1 MMRTVTTRSELDEV
15 LAQLPRPVA
24 LVPTMGALHAG
35 HAALIT
41 AARRTAATVVVSI
54 FVNPRQFGSAA
65 DVAQYPRTLAAD
77 QHTAE
82 AAGAHLLFAPDVDQ
96 IYPPDGLVATIDPG
110 PLATRLEGASRPGHF
125 AGVAT
130 VVSRLFDL
138 AHPDQ
143 AYFGAKDAQQVRVIE
158 WMTAR
163 CSDGITIHRVATV
176 RDSDGLALSS
186 RNQMLSASG
195 RVAAAKAIPVAL
207 SLIAEAYAS
216 GVTSVAV
223 LRSLAERVIAA
234 EPSVALDYLDFADS
248 ASLVPFAEGAQVGD
262 AASGEA
268 LVSLAA
274 VVDGVR
280 LIDAITLP

>member
-1 MMRTVTTRSELDEV
+1 MRTVTTRSELDEA

-35 HAALIT
+35 HAALVT

-96 IYPPDGLVATIDPG
+96 IYPPDEPVAAIDPG

-125 AGVAT
+125 TGVAT

-138 AHPDQ
+138 VHPDQ
-143 AYFGAKDAQQVRVIE
+143 ALFGVKDAQQVRVIE
-158 WMTAR
+158 WMTAQR
-163 CSDGITIHRVATV
+163 SDQIAIIRVATV
-176 RDSDGLALSS
+176 RDGDGLALSS

-223 LRSLAERVIAA
+223 LRSLAERVITA
-234 EPSVALDYLDFADS
+234 EPSVALDYLDFAES
-248 ASLVPFAEGAQVGD
+248 ATLVPLAEGAQVGN

>member
-1 MMRTVTTRSELDEV
+1 MRTVTTRAELEQS
-15 LAQLPRPVA
+15 LAELPRPIA

-35 HAALIT
+35 HAALIA

-54 FVNPRQFGSAA
+54 FVNPRQFANAA
-65 DVAQYPRTLAAD
+65 DVARYPRTLEGDEQLAK
-77 QHTAE
+77 
-82 AAGAHLLFAPDVDQ
+82 AAGADLLFTPTVDE
-96 IYPPDGLVATIDPG
+96 IYPPTEPVAPIEPG
-110 PLATRLEGASRPGHF
+110 PLANRLEGASRPGHF

-138 AHPDQ
+138 VRPDE
-143 AYFGAKDAQQVRVIE
+143 AYFGAKDAQQVRVVE
-158 WMTAR
+158 WMAAQR
-163 CSDGITIHRVATV
+163 SDRITIHRVATV
-176 RDSDGLALSS
+176 RDRDELALSS
-186 RNQMLSASG
+186 RNQMLSANG
-195 RVAAAKAIPVAL
+195 RAAAAKTIPVAL

-216 GVTSVAV
+216 GVTSVAT
-223 LRSLAERVIAA
+223 LRVLAERVITA

-248 ASLVPFAEGAQVGD
+248 ETLVPLAEDSRVGD

-274 VVDGVR
+274 VVDGIR

>member
-1 MMRTVTTRSELDEV
+1 MRTVTTRSELDDA
-15 LAQLPRPVA
+15 LAKLPRPVA

-35 HAALIT
+35 HATLFT
-41 AARRTAATVVVSI
+41 TARRTAATVVVSI

-77 QHTAE
+77 QQIAE
-82 AAGAHLLFAPDVDQ
+82 AAGAHLLFAPDVDE
-96 IYPPDGLVATIDPG
+96 IYPPDEPIATINPG

-125 AGVAT
+125 TGVAT
-130 VVSRLFDL
+130 IVSRLFDL
-138 AHPDQ
+138 VHPDQ

-158 WMTAR
+158 WMTAQR
-163 CSDGITIHRVATV
+163 SDRITIHRVATV
-176 RDSDGLALSS
+176 RDRDDLALSS
-186 RNQMLSASG
+186 RNQMLSANG
-195 RVAAAKAIPVAL
+195 RVAAAKTIPVAL

-216 GVTSVAV
+216 GVTSVAT
-223 LRSLAERVIAA
+223 LRTLAERVILA

-248 ASLVPFAEGAQVGD
+248 ANLVPLAEDAHVGD
-262 AASGEA
+262 AASGEV

>member
-1 MMRTVTTRSELDEV
+1 MRTVTTRSELDEA
-15 LAQLPRPVA
+15 LAQLHRPVA

-41 AARRTAATVVVSI
+41 AARRTAATVVISI

-77 QHTAE
+77 QNTAE
-82 AAGAHLLFAPDVDQ
+82 AAGAHLLFAPDVDE
-96 IYPPDGLVATIDPG
+96 IYPPGEPVATIDPG

-138 AHPDQ
+138 VHPDQ

-163 CSDGITIHRVATV
+163 RSDGIAIHRVATV
-176 RDSDGLALSS
+176 RDADGLALSS

-216 GVTSVAV
+216 GVTSVAA
-223 LRSLAERVIAA
+223 LRALAERVIAA
-234 EPSVALDYLDFADS
+234 EPDVALDYLDFAES
-248 ASLVPFAEGAQVGD
+248 ATLAPLAEGAQVRD
-262 AASGEA
+262 AAFGEA

>member
-1 MMRTVTTRSELDEV
+1 MRTVTTRSELDEA

-35 HAALIT
+35 HAALVT

-96 IYPPDGLVATIDPG
+96 IYPPDEPVAAIDPG

-125 AGVAT
+125 TGVAT

-138 AHPDQ
+138 VHPDQ
-143 AYFGAKDAQQVRVIE
+143 ALLGAKDAQQVRVIE
-158 WMTAR
+158 WMAAQR
-163 CSDGITIHRVATV
+163 SDRIAILRVATV
-176 RDSDGLALSS
+176 RDGDGLALSS

-216 GVTSVAV
+216 GITSAAV
-223 LRSLAERVIAA
+223 LRALAERVITA
-234 EPSVALDYLDFADS
+234 EPSVALDYLDFAES
-248 ASLVPFAEGAQVGD
+248 ATLVPLAEGAQVGD
-262 AASGEA
+262 AESREA

>member
-1 MMRTVTTRSELDEV
+1 
-15 LAQLPRPVA
+15 
-24 LVPTMGALHAG
+24 MGALHAG

-41 AARRTAATVVVSI
+41 AARRTAATVVISI

-77 QHTAE
+77 QHAAE
-82 AAGAHLLFAPDVDQ
+82 AAGAHLLFAPDVDE
-96 IYPPDGLVATIDPG
+96 IYPPGEPVAMIDPG

-138 AHPDQ
+138 VHPDQ

-163 CSDGITIHRVATV
+163 RSDGITIHRVATV
-176 RDSDGLALSS
+176 RDGDDLALSS
-186 RNQMLSASG
+186 RNQMLSVSG
-195 RVAAAKAIPVAL
+195 RIAAAKAIPVAL
-207 SLIAEAYAS
+207 SLIAEACAS
-216 GVTSVAV
+216 GVTSVAA
-223 LRSLAERVIAA
+223 LRALAERVIAA
-234 EPSVALDYLDFADS
+234 EPSVALDYLDFAES
-248 ASLVPFAEGAQVGD
+248 ATLAPLAEGAQIGG

>member
-1 MMRTVTTRSELDEV
+1 MRTVTTRSELDEA
-15 LAQLPRPVA
+15 LAQLPRPIA

-41 AARRTAATVVVSI
+41 AARRTAATVVISI

-65 DVAQYPRTLAAD
+65 DVAQYPRTLEAD
-77 QHTAE
+77 QHLAQ
-82 AAGAHLLFAPDVDQ
+82 AAGAHLLFAPDVDE
-96 IYPPDGLVATIDPG
+96 IYPPGEPVAMIDPG

-138 AHPDQ
+138 VRPNE

-158 WMTAR
+158 WMAAQR
-163 CSDGITIHRVATV
+163 SDQISIHRVTTV

-195 RVAAAKAIPVAL
+195 RVAAAKTIPVAL

-216 GVTSVAV
+216 GVTSVAM
-223 LRSLAERVIAA
+223 LRALAERVITT
-234 EPSVALDYLDFADS
+234 EPSVTLDYLDFAES
-248 ASLVPFAEGAQVGD
+248 ATLVPLGEGAQIGD
-262 AASGEA
+262 AAPGEV

>member
-1 MMRTVTTRSELDEV
+1 MRTVTTRAELEQS

-35 HAALIT
+35 HAALIA
-41 AARRTAATVVVSI
+41 AARRAAATVVVSI
-54 FVNPRQFGSAA
+54 FVNPRQFANA
-65 DVAQYPRTLAAD
+65 TDVARYPRTLESD
-77 QHTAE
+77 QQLAE
-82 AAGAHLLFAPDVDQ
+82 VAGADLLFTPDVDQ
-96 IYPPDGLVATIDPG
+96 IYPPNEPVETIDPG

-138 AHPDQ
+138 VRPNE

-158 WMTAR
+158 WMAAQR
-163 CSDGITIHRVATV
+163 SDQISIHRVTTV

-195 RVAAAKAIPVAL
+195 RVAAAKTIPVAL

-216 GVTSVAV
+216 GVTSVAM
-223 LRSLAERVIAA
+223 LRTLAERVITA
-234 EPSVALDYLDFADS
+234 EPSVTLDYLDFAES
-248 ASLVPFAEGAQVGD
+248 ATLVPLSESAQVGD
-262 AASGEA
+262 AAPGEV

>member
-1 MMRTVTTRSELDEV
+1 MRTVTTRSELDDA
-15 LAQLPRPVA
+15 LAKLPRPVA

-35 HAALIT
+35 HATLFAT
-41 AARRTAATVVVSI
+41 ARRTAATVVVSI

-77 QHTAE
+77 QQIAE
-82 AAGAHLLFAPDVDQ
+82 AAGAHLLFAPDVDE
-96 IYPPDGLVATIDPG
+96 IYPPDEPIATINPG

-125 AGVAT
+125 TGVAT

-138 AHPDQ
+138 VHPDQ

-158 WMTAR
+158 WMTAQR
-163 CSDGITIHRVATV
+163 SDRVTIHRVATV
-176 RDSDGLALSS
+176 RDRDDLALSS
-186 RNQMLSASG
+186 RNQMLSANG
-195 RVAAAKAIPVAL
+195 RVAAAKTIPVAL

-216 GVTSVAV
+216 GVTSVAT
-223 LRSLAERVIAA
+223 LRTLAERVILA

-248 ASLVPFAEGAQVGD
+248 ASLVPLAEDAHVGD
-262 AASGEA
+262 AASGEV

>member
-1 MMRTVTTRSELDEV
+1 MRTVTTRSELDEA

-35 HAALIT
+35 HAALIA

-65 DVAQYPRTLAAD
+65 DAAQYPRTLAAD
-77 QHTAE
+77 QELAE
-82 AAGAHLLFAPDVDQ
+82 AAGAHLIFAPDVDQ
-96 IYPPDGLVATIDPG
+96 IYPPNEPVATIDPG

-125 AGVAT
+125 TGVAT

-138 AHPDQ
+138 VRPDQ

-158 WMTAR
+158 WLAAQR
-163 CSDGITIHRVATV
+163 SDRIAILRVATV
-176 RDSDGLALSS
+176 RDGDGLALSS

-216 GVTSVAV
+216 GITSAAV
-223 LRSLAERVIAA
+223 LRALAERVITA
-234 EPSVALDYLDFADS
+234 EPSVALNYLDFAES
-248 ASLVPFAEGAQVGD
+248 ATLVPLAEGAQVGD
-262 AASGEA
+262 AESREA

>member
-1 MMRTVTTRSELDEV
+1 MRTVTTRSELDEA
-15 LAQLPRPVA
+15 LAQLARPVA

-35 HAALIT
+35 HAALIA

-65 DVAQYPRTLAAD
+65 DAAQYPRTLPAD
-77 QHTAE
+77 QHAAE
-82 AAGAHLLFAPDVDQ
+82 AAGAHLIFAPDVDQ
-96 IYPPDGLVATIDPG
+96 IYPPDEPVATIDPG

-125 AGVAT
+125 TGVAT

-138 AHPDQ
+138 VRPDQ

-158 WMTAR
+158 WMVAQR
-163 CSDGITIHRVATV
+163 SDGITIHRVATV
-176 RDSDGLALSS
+176 RDADGLALSS
-186 RNQMLSASG
+186 RNQMLSVSG

-216 GVTSVAV
+216 GVTRVGT
-223 LRSLAERVIAA
+223 LRTLAERVIAA
-234 EPSVALDYLDFADS
+234 EPSVALDYLDFAES
-248 ASLVPFAEGAQVGD
+248 ATLVPLAEGAQVGD
-262 AASGEA
+262 AAFGEV

>member
-1 MMRTVTTRSELDEV
+1 MRTVTTRSELDEA

-35 HAALIT
+35 HAALIA

-77 QHTAE
+77 QQIAE
-82 AAGAHLLFAPDVDQ
+82 AAGAHLLFVPNADQ
-96 IYPPDGLVATIDPG
+96 IYPPDEPVATIDPG

-125 AGVAT
+125 VGVAT

-138 AHPDQ
+138 VHPDQ
-143 AYFGAKDAQQVRVIE
+143 AYFGTKDAQQVRVIE
-158 WMTAR
+158 WMTAQR
-163 CSDGITIHRVATV
+163 SDQISIHRVTTV
-176 RDSDGLALSS
+176 RDGDGLALSS
-186 RNQMLSASG
+186 RNQKLSASG

-216 GVTSVAV
+216 GVTSVAA

-234 EPSVALDYLDFADS
+234 EPSLSLDYLDFAES
-248 ASLVPFAEGAQVGD
+248 ATLVPLAEGAQVGD

-274 VVDGVR
+274 AVDGVR

>member
-1 MMRTVTTRSELDEV
+1 MRTVTSRVELREA

-41 AARRTAATVVVSI
+41 AAQASAATVVVSI
-54 FVNPRQFGSAA
+54 FVNPLQFANDA
-65 DVAQYPRTLAAD
+65 EVAQYPRSIAAD
-77 QHTAE
+77 EQLAE
-82 AAGAHLLFAPDVDQ
+82 AAGAHLLFVPGTDE
-96 IYPPDGLVATIDPG
+96 IYPPNEPIATIDPG

-125 AGVAT
+125 VGVAT

-138 AHPDQ
+138 VGPDQ
-143 AYFGAKDAQQVRVIE
+143 AFFGAKDAQQVRVVE
-158 WMTAR
+158 WMTKR
-163 CSDGITIHRVATV
+163 RSDQIAIHRVATV

-195 RVAAAKAIPVAL
+195 RTAAAKAIPVAL
-207 SLIAEAYAS
+207 SLIAEAFSS
-216 GVTSVAV
+216 GITSVAL
-223 LRSLAERVIAA
+223 LRTLAERVINA
-234 EPSVALDYLDFADS
+234 EPSLALDYLDFADGATLTPLPDGAHVDNAES
-248 ASLVPFAEGAQVGD
+248 AEV
-262 AASGEA
+262 
-268 LVSLAA
+268 LVSIAA

>member
-1 MMRTVTTRSELDEV
+1 MRTVTTRAELEQS
-15 LAQLPRPVA
+15 LAQLPRPIA

-35 HAALIT
+35 HAALIA
-41 AARRTAATVVVSI
+41 AARRAAATVVVSI
-54 FVNPRQFGSAA
+54 FVNPRQFANAA
-65 DVAQYPRTLAAD
+65 DVARYPRTLESD
-77 QHTAE
+77 QQLAE
-82 AAGAHLLFAPDVDQ
+82 AAGADLLFNPDADQ
-96 IYPPDGLVATIDPG
+96 IYPPSEPAANVEPG

-138 AHPDQ
+138 VRPNE

-158 WMTAR
+158 WMAAQR
-163 CSDGITIHRVATV
+163 SDQISIHRVTTV

-195 RVAAAKAIPVAL
+195 RVAAAKTIPVAL

-216 GVTSVAV
+216 GVTSVAM
-223 LRSLAERVIAA
+223 LRTLAERVITA
-234 EPSVALDYLDFADS
+234 EPSVTLDYLDFAES
-248 ASLVPFAEGAQVGD
+248 ATLVPLSESAQVGD
-262 AASGEA
+262 AAPGEV

>member
-1 MMRTVTTRSELDEV
+1 MRTVTTRSELDEA
-15 LAQLPRPVA
+15 LAQLRRPVA

-41 AARRTAATVVVSI
+41 AARRTAATVVISI

-65 DVAQYPRTLAAD
+65 DVAQYPRTLEAD
-77 QHTAE
+77 QHLAQ
-82 AAGAHLLFAPDVDQ
+82 AAGAHLLFAPDVDE
-96 IYPPDGLVATIDPG
+96 IYPPGEPVATIDPG

-163 CSDGITIHRVATV
+163 RSDGITIHRVATV
-176 RDSDGLALSS
+176 RDGDDLALSS
-186 RNQMLSASG
+186 RNQMLSVSG
-195 RVAAAKAIPVAL
+195 RIAAAKAIPVAL
-207 SLIAEAYAS
+207 SLIAEACAS
-216 GVTSVAV
+216 GVTSVAA
-223 LRSLAERVIAA
+223 LRALAERVIAA
-234 EPSVALDYLDFADS
+234 EPSVALDYLDFAES
-248 ASLVPFAEGAQVGD
+248 ATLAPLAEGAQVGD

>member
-1 MMRTVTTRSELDEV
+1 MRTVTTRAELERS
-15 LAQLPRPVA
+15 LAQRPRPVA

-35 HAALIT
+35 HAALIA

-54 FVNPRQFGSAA
+54 FVNPRQFANAA
-65 DVAQYPRTLAAD
+65 DVARYPRTLESD
-77 QHTAE
+77 QELAE
-82 AAGAHLLFAPDVDQ
+82 AAGADLLFTPDVDQ
-96 IYPPDGLVATIDPG
+96 IYPPSEPIANVEPG

-125 AGVAT
+125 TGVAT

-138 AHPDQ
+138 VHPDQ
-143 AYFGAKDAQQVRVIE
+143 ALFGAKDAQQVRVIE
-158 WMTAR
+158 WMAAQR
-163 CSDGITIHRVATV
+163 SDRIAILRVATV
-176 RDSDGLALSS
+176 RDGDGLALSS

-216 GVTSVAV
+216 GVTSVAM
-223 LRSLAERVIAA
+223 LRAIAERVITA
-234 EPSVALDYLDFADS
+234 EPSVALDYLDFAES
-248 ASLVPFAEGAQVGD
+248 ATLVPLAEGAQVGD
-262 AASGEA
+262 AAFGEA

>member
-1 MMRTVTTRSELDEV
+1 MRTVTTRAELEQS

-54 FVNPRQFGSAA
+54 FVNPRQFANAA
-65 DVAQYPRTLAAD
+65 DVARYPRTLESD
-77 QHTAE
+77 QQLAE
-82 AAGAHLLFAPDVDQ
+82 AAGADLLFTPDADQ
-96 IYPPDGLVATIDPG
+96 IYPPNEPVAMIEPG

-125 AGVAT
+125 TGVAT

-138 AHPDQ
+138 VHPNE

-158 WMTAR
+158 WMAAQR
-163 CSDGITIHRVATV
+163 SDQISIHRVTTV

-195 RVAAAKAIPVAL
+195 RVAAAKTIPVAL

-216 GVTSVAV
+216 GVTSVAM
-223 LRSLAERVIAA
+223 LRTLAERVITA
-234 EPSVALDYLDFADS
+234 EPSVTLDYLDFAVS
-248 ASLVPFAEGAQVGD
+248 ATLVPLGEGAQIGD
-262 AASGEA
+262 AAPGEV

>member
-1 MMRTVTTRSELDEV
+1 
-15 LAQLPRPVA
+15 
-24 LVPTMGALHAG
+24 MGALHAG
-35 HAALIT
+35 HAALIA
-41 AARRTAATVVVSI
+41 AARRTAATVVISI

-77 QHTAE
+77 QHAAE
-82 AAGAHLLFAPDVDQ
+82 AAGAHLLFAPDVDE
-96 IYPPDGLVATIDPG
+96 IYPSNEPVAKVEPG

-138 AHPDQ
+138 VHPDK
-143 AYFGAKDAQQVRVIE
+143 ALFGAKDAQQVRVIE
-158 WMTAR
+158 WLAAQR
-163 CSDGITIHRVATV
+163 SDQIAIHRVATV

-186 RNQMLSASG
+186 RNQMLSESG

-216 GVTSVAV
+216 GVTSVAA
-223 LRSLAERVIAA
+223 LRALAERVIAA
-234 EPSVALDYLDFADS
+234 EPSLSLDYLDFAES
-248 ASLVPFAEGAQVGD
+248 ATLVPLAESAQLGG
-262 AASGEA
+262 AASGEV
-268 LVSLAA
+268 LISLAA

>member
-1 MMRTVTTRSELDEV
+1 
-15 LAQLPRPVA
+15 
-24 LVPTMGALHAG
+24 MGVLHAG
-35 HAALIT
+35 HAALIA

-65 DVAQYPRTLAAD
+65 DAAQYPRTLAAD
-77 QHTAE
+77 QELAE

-96 IYPPDGLVATIDPG
+96 IYPPGEPVATIDPG

-125 AGVAT
+125 TGVAT

-138 AHPDQ
+138 VHPDQ

-158 WMTAR
+158 WMTAQR
-163 CSDGITIHRVATV
+163 SDGITIHRVTTV
-176 RDSDGLALSS
+176 RDADGLALSS
-186 RNQMLSASG
+186 RNQKLSASG

-216 GVTSVAV
+216 GVTSVAA

-234 EPSVALDYLDFADS
+234 EPSLSLDYLDFAES
-248 ASLVPFAEGAQVGD
+248 ATLVPLAEGAQVSD
-262 AASGEA
+262 ATSGEV

>member
-1 MMRTVTTRSELDEV
+1 MRTVTTRSELDEA
-15 LAQLPRPVA
+15 LAQLPRPIA

-41 AARRTAATVVVSI
+41 AARRTAATVVISI

-65 DVAQYPRTLAAD
+65 DVAQYPRTLEAD
-77 QHTAE
+77 QHAAE
-82 AAGAHLLFAPDVDQ
+82 AAGAHLLFAPDVDE
-96 IYPPDGLVATIDPG
+96 IYPPGEPVATIDPG

-138 AHPDQ
+138 VHPDE

-163 CSDGITIHRVATV
+163 RSDGITIHRVATV

-186 RNQMLSASG
+186 RNQMLSVSG

-207 SLIAEAYAS
+207 SLIAEACAS
-216 GVTSVAV
+216 GVTSVAA
-223 LRSLAERVIAA
+223 LRALAERVIAA
-234 EPSVALDYLDFADS
+234 EPSLSLDYLDFAES
-248 ASLVPFAEGAQVGD
+248 ATLVPLAESAQVGD

-274 VVDGVR
+274 VVDEVR

>member
-1 MMRTVTTRSELDEV
+1 MRTVTTRAELEQS
-15 LAQLPRPVA
+15 LAQLPRPIA

-35 HAALIT
+35 HAALIA

-54 FVNPRQFGSAA
+54 FVNPRQFANAA
-65 DVAQYPRTLAAD
+65 DVARYPRTLESD
-77 QHTAE
+77 QQLAE
-82 AAGAHLLFAPDVDQ
+82 AAGADLLFTPDVDQ
-96 IYPPDGLVATIDPG
+96 IYPPNEPVATIDPG

-125 AGVAT
+125 TGVAT

-138 AHPDQ
+138 VRPNE

-158 WMTAR
+158 WIAGQR
-163 CSDGITIHRVATV
+163 SDQISIHRVTTV
-176 RDSDGLALSS
+176 RDGDGLALSS

-195 RVAAAKAIPVAL
+195 RVAAAKTIPVAL

-216 GVTSVAV
+216 GVTGVAM
-223 LRSLAERVIAA
+223 LRTLAERVITA
-234 EPSVALDYLDFADS
+234 EPSVTLDYLDFAES
-248 ASLVPFAEGAQVGD
+248 ATLVPLGEGARIGD
-262 AASGEA
+262 AAPGEV

>member
-1 MMRTVTTRSELDEV
+1 MRTVTIRAELDKA

-35 HAALIT
+35 HAALIA

-54 FVNPRQFGSAA
+54 FVNPRQFANAA
-65 DVAQYPRTLAAD
+65 DVARYPRTLESD
-77 QHTAE
+77 QQLAE
-82 AAGAHLLFAPDVDQ
+82 AAGADLLFNPDADQ
-96 IYPPDGLVATIDPG
+96 IYPPNEPVAAIDPG

-125 AGVAT
+125 TGVAT

-138 AHPDQ
+138 VRPNE

-158 WMTAR
+158 WMAAQR
-163 CSDGITIHRVATV
+163 NDQISIHRVTTV
-176 RDSDGLALSS
+176 RDGDGLALSS

-195 RVAAAKAIPVAL
+195 RVAATKTIPVAL

-216 GVTSVAV
+216 GVTSVAM
-223 LRSLAERVIAA
+223 LRTLAEQVITA
-234 EPSVALDYLDFADS
+234 EPSVTLDYLDFAES
-248 ASLVPFAEGAQVGD
+248 ATLVPLPESAQIGD
-262 AASGEA
+262 AAPGEV

>member
-1 MMRTVTTRSELDEV
+1 MRTVTTRAELGEV

-54 FVNPRQFGSAA
+54 FVNPRQFGSATDA
-65 DVAQYPRTLAAD
+65 AQYPRTLVAD
-77 QHTAE
+77 QQIAE
-82 AAGAHLLFAPDVDQ
+82 AAGADLIFAPDVAQ
-96 IYPPDGLVATIDPG
+96 IYPTSEPVAPIAPG

-125 AGVAT
+125 VGVAT

-138 AHPDQ
+138 VRPDQ
-143 AYFGAKDAQQVRVIE
+143 AYFGAKDAQQVRVVE
-158 WMTAR
+158 WMAAQR
-163 CSDGITIHRVATV
+163 SDQISIHRVTTV
-176 RDSDGLALSS
+176 RDGDGLALSS
-186 RNQMLSASG
+186 RNQKLTASG
-195 RVAAAKAIPVAL
+195 RVAAAKTIPVAL

-216 GVTSVAV
+216 GVTSVAM
-223 LRSLAERVIAA
+223 LRTLAERVITA
-234 EPSVALDYLDFADS
+234 EPSVMLDYLDFAES
-248 ASLVPFAEGAQVGD
+248 ATLVPLPESAQIGD